1 MKTKRKNIFKSLLA
15 LTLALIM
22 VLGVAP
28 ISELAGVD
36 WASLFAPKAEADGKT
51 YKVGD
56 IIEFGSY
63 PQSKVTDSS
72 LVSALNKASKKWVS
86 YGYYS
91 GNGSYDIMVQGDW
104 MEYADFTYNGTKYR
118 AVTFSQYRPYR
129 TSAVF
134 SFGNSYQDNNGY
146 TTNNTYYFK
155 YESLKWRVLDHST
168 GLALCESIIDSQ
180 AYSDTAYSYER
191 DPYGYTAYW
200 NDAAHT
206 HYANDYATSSI
217 RAWLNDDFYNT
228 AFSSSQKA
236 SILTSELENKAYSIS
251 YSEYDSASTIDKVF
265 LLSYSEAQ
273 NTSYGFTNNTYSTDI
288 RGSMGTDYAKAQ
300 GLWIAHN
307 KCSNWRLRS
316 ASNGSNGDCFVND
329 TGRIDV
335 TNYVNDTC
343 VGIRPAIK
351 ISNLAFGTFEPGGS
365 EPGGDPEI
373 SKHFPNGYDFEKDSY
388 GFKNYSDTISKKYFT
403 TLYGAEKGKLLYNKY
418 HKTGGLCFGMAYT
431 TAAIYNG
438 YPSCSQISTLD
449 KGLFK
454 YRYCE
459 KIRDIW
465 NLSVDFLDFT
475 AHSTKI
481 ISSALPVGNNI
492 ISIEDYIKYA
502 YIYQFSKTVSTTST
516 WCGDANLI
524 LDLVKQYTDEDKIGL
539 TIGMTRKD
547 GSGGHRVLV
556 VGYEGNDILVDD
568 SNRRSEYNR
577 ITVNSD
583 GSWTFNGL
591 DNYNSNFCYIRYN
604 LDYQRPF
611 ELLQSGKTDTVTE
624 KYIEGV
630 ETQETYIEGVDG
642 LDKES
647 MLLAVDSDS
656 CDLDDKKF
664 SAVYVETGDSIS
676 ANTYWTDESTV
687 SINNIIGGNHTIE
700 FAGEGSIVSATVA
713 DSSNVVMTI
722 DEDQL
727 KAQVSGK
734 KGDAC
739 TLSVDT
745 CYINNSNKDVSKKIE
760 IVGIVSESEAVVEQI
775 DRGLRISGIE
785 SGTVALVVDDAV
797 VSTEKIT
804 GEGDSFD
811 IIYSKQEG
819 DETLSIQKAGTP
831 KKDSI
836 FKKILNII
844 LAPFRAIIN
853 LFKKLFGK

>member
-28 ISELAGVD
+28 LSEFAGVD
-36 WASLFAPKAEADGKT
+36 WASLFAPKAEAEGKSIVYVETLTPTNSARYTGNQGDSCMGKIGIRNGTVGVTGTAYTHGLEAWVARWNGTEEKSWVWNEYAIDGKYNRLTGIIDFCHYSFDGWDYTKYPHTTQFEVLGDGKVLYSKVLDSNIST
-51 YKVGD
+51 YPIDLNVDVTGVSVLKIYFYDLEASKVG
-56 IIEFGSY
+56 
-63 PQSKVTDSS
+63 SS
-72 LVSALNKASKKWVS
+72 FLL
-86 YGYYS
+86 
-91 GNGSYDIMVQGDW
+91 GN
-104 MEYADFTYNGTKYR
+104 
-118 AVTFSQYRPYR
+118 
-129 TSAVF
+129 
-134 SFGNSYQDNNGY
+134 
-146 TTNNTYYFK
+146 
-155 YESLKWRVLDHST
+155 
-168 GLALCESIIDSQ
+168 LALSES
-180 AYSDTAYSYER
+180 
-191 DPYGYTAYW
+191 
-200 NDAAHT
+200 
-206 HYANDYATSSI
+206 
-217 RAWLNDDFYNT
+217 
-228 AFSSSQKA
+228 
-236 SILTSELENKAYSIS
+236 
-251 YSEYDSASTIDKVF
+251 
-265 LLSYSEAQ
+265 
-273 NTSYGFTNNTYSTDI
+273 
-288 RGSMGTDYAKAQ
+288 
-300 GLWIAHN
+300 
-307 KCSNWRLRS
+307 
-316 ASNGSNGDCFVND
+316 
-329 TGRIDV
+329 
-335 TNYVNDTC
+335 
-343 VGIRPAIK
+343 
-351 ISNLAFGTFEPGGS
+351 
-365 EPGGDPEI
+365 GGDPEI

>member
-1 MKTKRKNIFKSLLA
+1 MDCLEDMPL
-15 LTLALIM
+15 
-22 VLGVAP
+22 
-28 ISELAGVD
+28 ISESHYTGNQGDSCVFNLNRKGLPGIFNRYYGNGNVGIDGTVYNNGFEVWIARWNGGD
-36 WASLFAPKAEADGKT
+36 KISWASATFDIGGKYKTLTGKSSVIKGSANTTSYDTSVYFYNGETLLYSFRMTPDDYEKSFKVDVTGVSNLTVMVKDNKEAAGGTSFALYDLF
-51 YKVGD
+51 
-56 IIEFGSY
+56 F
-63 PQSKVTDSS
+63 DSS
-72 LVSALNKASKKWVS
+72 S
-86 YGYYS
+86 
-91 GNGSYDIMVQGDW
+91 
-104 MEYADFTYNGTKYR
+104 
-118 AVTFSQYRPYR
+118 
-129 TSAVF
+129 
-134 SFGNSYQDNNGY
+134 
-146 TTNNTYYFK
+146 
-155 YESLKWRVLDHST
+155 ES
-168 GLALCESIIDSQ
+168 
-180 AYSDTAYSYER
+180 
-191 DPYGYTAYW
+191 
-200 NDAAHT
+200 
-206 HYANDYATSSI
+206 
-217 RAWLNDDFYNT
+217 
-228 AFSSSQKA
+228 
-236 SILTSELENKAYSIS
+236 
-251 YSEYDSASTIDKVF
+251 
-265 LLSYSEAQ
+265 
-273 NTSYGFTNNTYSTDI
+273 
-288 RGSMGTDYAKAQ
+288 
-300 GLWIAHN
+300 
-307 KCSNWRLRS
+307 
-316 ASNGSNGDCFVND
+316 
-329 TGRIDV
+329 
-335 TNYVNDTC
+335 
-343 VGIRPAIK
+343 
-351 ISNLAFGTFEPGGS
+351 
-365 EPGGDPEI
+365 GGDPEI

-831 KKDSI
+831 KKDSF
-836 FKKILNII
+836 FKKILNVI

>member
-36 WASLFAPKAEADGKT
+36 WASLFAPKAEAEGKLDCLEDMPLISESHYTGNQGDSCVFNLNKKGLPGIFNRYYGNGNVGIDGTVYNNGFEVWIARWNGGDKISWASATFDIGGKYKT
-51 YKVGD
+51 LTGKSSVIKGSANTTSYDTSVYFYNGETLLYSFRMTPDDYEKSFKVD
-56 IIEFGSY
+56 
-63 PQSKVTDSS
+63 VTGVSNFTVMVKDNKEAAGGTSFALYDLFFDSS
-72 LVSALNKASKKWVS
+72 S
-86 YGYYS
+86 
-91 GNGSYDIMVQGDW
+91 
-104 MEYADFTYNGTKYR
+104 
-118 AVTFSQYRPYR
+118 
-129 TSAVF
+129 
-134 SFGNSYQDNNGY
+134 
-146 TTNNTYYFK
+146 
-155 YESLKWRVLDHST
+155 ES
-168 GLALCESIIDSQ
+168 
-180 AYSDTAYSYER
+180 
-191 DPYGYTAYW
+191 
-200 NDAAHT
+200 
-206 HYANDYATSSI
+206 
-217 RAWLNDDFYNT
+217 
-228 AFSSSQKA
+228 
-236 SILTSELENKAYSIS
+236 
-251 YSEYDSASTIDKVF
+251 
-265 LLSYSEAQ
+265 
-273 NTSYGFTNNTYSTDI
+273 
-288 RGSMGTDYAKAQ
+288 
-300 GLWIAHN
+300 
-307 KCSNWRLRS
+307 
-316 ASNGSNGDCFVND
+316 
-329 TGRIDV
+329 
-335 TNYVNDTC
+335 
-343 VGIRPAIK
+343 
-351 ISNLAFGTFEPGGS
+351 
-365 EPGGDPEI
+365 GGDPEI

-664 SAVYVETGDSIS
+664 SAVYVETGESIS

>member
-28 ISELAGVD
+28 LSEFAGVD
-36 WASLFAPKAEADGKT
+36 WASLFASKAEAEGKLDCLEDMPLISESHYTGNQGDSCVFNLNRKGLPGIFNRYYGNGNVGIDGTVYNNGFEVWIARWNGGDKISWASATFDIGGKYKT
-51 YKVGD
+51 LTGKSSVIKGSANTTSYDTSVYFYNGETLLYSFRMTPDDYEKSFKVD
-56 IIEFGSY
+56 
-63 PQSKVTDSS
+63 VTGVSNLTVMVKDNKEAAGGTSFALYDLFFDSS
-72 LVSALNKASKKWVS
+72 S
-86 YGYYS
+86 
-91 GNGSYDIMVQGDW
+91 
-104 MEYADFTYNGTKYR
+104 
-118 AVTFSQYRPYR
+118 
-129 TSAVF
+129 
-134 SFGNSYQDNNGY
+134 
-146 TTNNTYYFK
+146 
-155 YESLKWRVLDHST
+155 ES
-168 GLALCESIIDSQ
+168 
-180 AYSDTAYSYER
+180 
-191 DPYGYTAYW
+191 
-200 NDAAHT
+200 
-206 HYANDYATSSI
+206 
-217 RAWLNDDFYNT
+217 
-228 AFSSSQKA
+228 
-236 SILTSELENKAYSIS
+236 
-251 YSEYDSASTIDKVF
+251 
-265 LLSYSEAQ
+265 
-273 NTSYGFTNNTYSTDI
+273 
-288 RGSMGTDYAKAQ
+288 
-300 GLWIAHN
+300 
-307 KCSNWRLRS
+307 
-316 ASNGSNGDCFVND
+316 
-329 TGRIDV
+329 
-335 TNYVNDTC
+335 
-343 VGIRPAIK
+343 
-351 ISNLAFGTFEPGGS
+351 
-365 EPGGDPEI
+365 GGDPEI

-831 KKDSI
+831 KKDSSSRRYSM
-836 FKKILNII
+836 LSS
-844 LAPFRAIIN
+844 LPSAR
-853 LFKKLFGK
+853 

>member
-28 ISELAGVD
+28 LSELAGVD
-36 WASLFAPKAEADGKT
+36 WASLFAPKAEAEGKLDCLEDMPLISESHYTGNQGDSCVFNLNKKGLPGIFNRYYGNGNVGIDGTVYNNGFEVWIARWNGGDKISWASATFDIGGKYKT
-51 YKVGD
+51 LTGKSSVIKGSANTTSYDTSVYFYNGETLLYSFRMTPDDYEKSFKVD
-56 IIEFGSY
+56 
-63 PQSKVTDSS
+63 VTGVSNLTVMVKDNKEAAGGTSFALYDLFFDSS
-72 LVSALNKASKKWVS
+72 S
-86 YGYYS
+86 
-91 GNGSYDIMVQGDW
+91 
-104 MEYADFTYNGTKYR
+104 
-118 AVTFSQYRPYR
+118 
-129 TSAVF
+129 
-134 SFGNSYQDNNGY
+134 
-146 TTNNTYYFK
+146 
-155 YESLKWRVLDHST
+155 ES
-168 GLALCESIIDSQ
+168 
-180 AYSDTAYSYER
+180 
-191 DPYGYTAYW
+191 
-200 NDAAHT
+200 
-206 HYANDYATSSI
+206 
-217 RAWLNDDFYNT
+217 
-228 AFSSSQKA
+228 
-236 SILTSELENKAYSIS
+236 
-251 YSEYDSASTIDKVF
+251 
-265 LLSYSEAQ
+265 
-273 NTSYGFTNNTYSTDI
+273 
-288 RGSMGTDYAKAQ
+288 
-300 GLWIAHN
+300 
-307 KCSNWRLRS
+307 
-316 ASNGSNGDCFVND
+316 
-329 TGRIDV
+329 
-335 TNYVNDTC
+335 
-343 VGIRPAIK
+343 
-351 ISNLAFGTFEPGGS
+351 
-365 EPGGDPEI
+365 GGDPEI

>member
-36 WASLFAPKAEADGKT
+36 WASLFAPKAEAEGKLDCLEDMPLISESHYTGNQGDSCVFNLNKKGLPGIFNRYYGNGNVGIDGTVYNNGFEVWIARWNGGDKISWASATFDIGGKYKT
-51 YKVGD
+51 LTGKSSVIKGSANTTSYDTSVYFYNGETLLCSFRMTPDDYEKSFKVD
-56 IIEFGSY
+56 
-63 PQSKVTDSS
+63 VTGVSNLTVMVKDNKEAAGGTSFALYDLFFDSS
-72 LVSALNKASKKWVS
+72 S
-86 YGYYS
+86 
-91 GNGSYDIMVQGDW
+91 
-104 MEYADFTYNGTKYR
+104 
-118 AVTFSQYRPYR
+118 
-129 TSAVF
+129 
-134 SFGNSYQDNNGY
+134 
-146 TTNNTYYFK
+146 
-155 YESLKWRVLDHST
+155 ES
-168 GLALCESIIDSQ
+168 
-180 AYSDTAYSYER
+180 
-191 DPYGYTAYW
+191 
-200 NDAAHT
+200 
-206 HYANDYATSSI
+206 
-217 RAWLNDDFYNT
+217 
-228 AFSSSQKA
+228 
-236 SILTSELENKAYSIS
+236 
-251 YSEYDSASTIDKVF
+251 
-265 LLSYSEAQ
+265 
-273 NTSYGFTNNTYSTDI
+273 
-288 RGSMGTDYAKAQ
+288 
-300 GLWIAHN
+300 
-307 KCSNWRLRS
+307 
-316 ASNGSNGDCFVND
+316 
-329 TGRIDV
+329 
-335 TNYVNDTC
+335 
-343 VGIRPAIK
+343 
-351 ISNLAFGTFEPGGS
+351 
-365 EPGGDPEI
+365 GGDPEI

>member
-1 MKTKRKNIFKSLLA
+1 MA
-15 LTLALIM
+15 
-22 VLGVAP
+22 
-28 ISELAGVD
+28 
-36 WASLFAPKAEADGKT
+36 
-51 YKVGD
+51 
-56 IIEFGSY
+56 
-63 PQSKVTDSS
+63 
-72 LVSALNKASKKWVS
+72 
-86 YGYYS
+86 
-91 GNGSYDIMVQGDW
+91 
-104 MEYADFTYNGTKYR
+104 
-118 AVTFSQYRPYR
+118 
-129 TSAVF
+129 
-134 SFGNSYQDNNGY
+134 
-146 TTNNTYYFK
+146 
-155 YESLKWRVLDHST
+155 
-168 GLALCESIIDSQ
+168 
-180 AYSDTAYSYER
+180 
-191 DPYGYTAYW
+191 
-200 NDAAHT
+200 
-206 HYANDYATSSI
+206 
-217 RAWLNDDFYNT
+217 
-228 AFSSSQKA
+228 QK
-236 SILTSELENKAYSIS
+236 
-251 YSEYDSASTIDKVF
+251 
-265 LLSYSEAQ
+265 
-273 NTSYGFTNNTYSTDI
+273 
-288 RGSMGTDYAKAQ
+288 
-300 GLWIAHN
+300 
-307 KCSNWRLRS
+307 
-316 ASNGSNGDCFVND
+316 
-329 TGRIDV
+329 
-335 TNYVNDTC
+335 
-343 VGIRPAIK
+343 
-351 ISNLAFGTFEPGGS
+351 
-365 EPGGDPEI
+365 
-373 SKHFPNGYDFEKDSY
+373 
-388 GFKNYSDTISKKYFT
+388 
-403 TLYGAEKGKLLYNKY
+403 KGKLLYNKY

-836 FKKILNII
+836 FKKILNVI

>member
-15 LTLALIM
+15 LSLALIM

-36 WASLFAPKAEADGKT
+36 WASLFAPKAEAEGNLDCLEDMPLISESHYTGNQGDSCVFNLNRKGLPGIDKKYYRNGNVGIDGAVYNNGFEVWIARWNFGDNISWASATFDIGGKYKT
-51 YKVGD
+51 LTGKSSVIKGSTNTTSYDTSVYFYNGETLLCSFRMTPDDYEKSFKVD
-56 IIEFGSY
+56 
-63 PQSKVTDSS
+63 VTGVSNLTVMVKDNKEAAGGTSFALYDLFFDSS
-72 LVSALNKASKKWVS
+72 S
-86 YGYYS
+86 
-91 GNGSYDIMVQGDW
+91 
-104 MEYADFTYNGTKYR
+104 
-118 AVTFSQYRPYR
+118 
-129 TSAVF
+129 
-134 SFGNSYQDNNGY
+134 
-146 TTNNTYYFK
+146 
-155 YESLKWRVLDHST
+155 ES
-168 GLALCESIIDSQ
+168 
-180 AYSDTAYSYER
+180 
-191 DPYGYTAYW
+191 
-200 NDAAHT
+200 
-206 HYANDYATSSI
+206 
-217 RAWLNDDFYNT
+217 
-228 AFSSSQKA
+228 
-236 SILTSELENKAYSIS
+236 
-251 YSEYDSASTIDKVF
+251 
-265 LLSYSEAQ
+265 
-273 NTSYGFTNNTYSTDI
+273 
-288 RGSMGTDYAKAQ
+288 
-300 GLWIAHN
+300 
-307 KCSNWRLRS
+307 
-316 ASNGSNGDCFVND
+316 
-329 TGRIDV
+329 
-335 TNYVNDTC
+335 
-343 VGIRPAIK
+343 
-351 ISNLAFGTFEPGGS
+351 
-365 EPGGDPEI
+365 GGDPEI

>member
-28 ISELAGVD
+28 LSEFAGVD
-36 WASLFAPKAEADGKT
+36 WASLFAPKAEAEGKLDCLEDMPLISESHYTGNLGDSCVFNLNRKGLPGIFNRYYGNGNVGIDGTVYNNGFEVWIARWNGGDKISWASATFDIGGKYKT
-51 YKVGD
+51 LTGKSSVIKGSANTTSYDTSVYFYNGETLLYSFRMTPDDYEKSFKVD
-56 IIEFGSY
+56 
-63 PQSKVTDSS
+63 VTGVSNLTVMVKDNKEAAGGTSFALYDLFFDSS
-72 LVSALNKASKKWVS
+72 S
-86 YGYYS
+86 
-91 GNGSYDIMVQGDW
+91 
-104 MEYADFTYNGTKYR
+104 
-118 AVTFSQYRPYR
+118 
-129 TSAVF
+129 
-134 SFGNSYQDNNGY
+134 
-146 TTNNTYYFK
+146 
-155 YESLKWRVLDHST
+155 ES
-168 GLALCESIIDSQ
+168 
-180 AYSDTAYSYER
+180 
-191 DPYGYTAYW
+191 
-200 NDAAHT
+200 
-206 HYANDYATSSI
+206 
-217 RAWLNDDFYNT
+217 
-228 AFSSSQKA
+228 
-236 SILTSELENKAYSIS
+236 
-251 YSEYDSASTIDKVF
+251 
-265 LLSYSEAQ
+265 
-273 NTSYGFTNNTYSTDI
+273 
-288 RGSMGTDYAKAQ
+288 
-300 GLWIAHN
+300 
-307 KCSNWRLRS
+307 
-316 ASNGSNGDCFVND
+316 
-329 TGRIDV
+329 
-335 TNYVNDTC
+335 
-343 VGIRPAIK
+343 
-351 ISNLAFGTFEPGGS
+351 
-365 EPGGDPEI
+365 GGDPEI

-831 KKDSI
+831 KKDSF
-836 FKKILNII
+836 FKKILNVI

>member
-36 WASLFAPKAEADGKT
+36 WASLFAPKAEAEGKLDCLEDMPLISESHYTGNQGDSCVFNLNKKGLPGIFNRYYRNGNVGIDGTVYNNGFEVWIARWNGGDKISWASATFDIGGKYKT
-51 YKVGD
+51 LTGKSSVIKGSANTTSYDTSVYFYNGETLLYSFRMTPDDYEKSFKVD
-56 IIEFGSY
+56 
-63 PQSKVTDSS
+63 VTGVSNLTVMVKDNKEAAGGTSFALYDLFFDSS
-72 LVSALNKASKKWVS
+72 S
-86 YGYYS
+86 
-91 GNGSYDIMVQGDW
+91 
-104 MEYADFTYNGTKYR
+104 
-118 AVTFSQYRPYR
+118 
-129 TSAVF
+129 
-134 SFGNSYQDNNGY
+134 
-146 TTNNTYYFK
+146 
-155 YESLKWRVLDHST
+155 ES
-168 GLALCESIIDSQ
+168 
-180 AYSDTAYSYER
+180 
-191 DPYGYTAYW
+191 
-200 NDAAHT
+200 
-206 HYANDYATSSI
+206 
-217 RAWLNDDFYNT
+217 
-228 AFSSSQKA
+228 
-236 SILTSELENKAYSIS
+236 
-251 YSEYDSASTIDKVF
+251 
-265 LLSYSEAQ
+265 
-273 NTSYGFTNNTYSTDI
+273 
-288 RGSMGTDYAKAQ
+288 
-300 GLWIAHN
+300 
-307 KCSNWRLRS
+307 
-316 ASNGSNGDCFVND
+316 
-329 TGRIDV
+329 
-335 TNYVNDTC
+335 
-343 VGIRPAIK
+343 
-351 ISNLAFGTFEPGGS
+351 
-365 EPGGDPEI
+365 GGDPEI

-664 SAVYVETGDSIS
+664 SAVYVETGESIS

>member
-1 MKTKRKNIFKSLLA
+1 MPL
-15 LTLALIM
+15 
-22 VLGVAP
+22 
-28 ISELAGVD
+28 ISESHYTGNQGDSCVFNLNKKGLPGIFNRYYGNGNVGIDGTVYNNGFEVWIARWNGGD
-36 WASLFAPKAEADGKT
+36 KISWASATFDIGGK
-51 YKVGD
+51 YKTLTGKSSV
-56 IIEFGSY
+56 IKGSAN
-63 PQSKVTDSS
+63 TT
-72 LVSALNKASKKWVS
+72 
-86 YGYYS
+86 
-91 GNGSYDIMVQGDW
+91 SYDTSV
-104 MEYADFTYNGTKYR
+104 YFYNGETLLY
-118 AVTFSQYRPYR
+118 
-129 TSAVF
+129 
-134 SFGNSYQDNNGY
+134 SFRMTPDDYEKS
-146 TTNNTYYFK
+146 FK
-155 YESLKWRVLDHST
+155 V
-168 GLALCESIIDSQ
+168 
-180 AYSDTAYSYER
+180 
-191 DPYGYTAYW
+191 
-200 NDAAHT
+200 
-206 HYANDYATSSI
+206 
-217 RAWLNDDFYNT
+217 
-228 AFSSSQKA
+228 
-236 SILTSELENKAYSIS
+236 
-251 YSEYDSASTIDKVF
+251 
-265 LLSYSEAQ
+265 
-273 NTSYGFTNNTYSTDI
+273 
-288 RGSMGTDYAKAQ
+288 
-300 GLWIAHN
+300 
-307 KCSNWRLRS
+307 
-316 ASNGSNGDCFVND
+316 
-329 TGRIDV
+329 DV
-335 TNYVNDTC
+335 TGV
-343 VGIRPAIK
+343 
-351 ISNLAFGTFEPGGS
+351 SNLTVMVKDNKEAAGGTSFALYDLFFDNSS
-365 EPGGDPEI
+365 ESGGDPEI

-831 KKDSI
+831 KKDSF
-836 FKKILNII
+836 FKKILNVI

-853 LFKKLFGK
+853 LLKKLFGK

>member
-28 ISELAGVD
+28 LSEFAGVD
-36 WASLFAPKAEADGKT
+36 WASLFASKAEAEGKLDCLEDMPLISESHYTGNQGDSCVFNLNRKGLPGIFNRYYRNGNVGIDGTVYNNGFEVWIARWNGGDKISWASATFDIGGKYKT
-51 YKVGD
+51 LTGKSSVIKGSANTTSYDTSVYFYNGETLLYSFRMTPDDYEKSFKVD
-56 IIEFGSY
+56 
-63 PQSKVTDSS
+63 VTGVSNLTVMVKDNKEAAGGTSFALYDLFFDSS
-72 LVSALNKASKKWVS
+72 S
-86 YGYYS
+86 
-91 GNGSYDIMVQGDW
+91 
-104 MEYADFTYNGTKYR
+104 
-118 AVTFSQYRPYR
+118 
-129 TSAVF
+129 
-134 SFGNSYQDNNGY
+134 
-146 TTNNTYYFK
+146 
-155 YESLKWRVLDHST
+155 ES
-168 GLALCESIIDSQ
+168 
-180 AYSDTAYSYER
+180 
-191 DPYGYTAYW
+191 
-200 NDAAHT
+200 
-206 HYANDYATSSI
+206 
-217 RAWLNDDFYNT
+217 
-228 AFSSSQKA
+228 
-236 SILTSELENKAYSIS
+236 
-251 YSEYDSASTIDKVF
+251 
-265 LLSYSEAQ
+265 
-273 NTSYGFTNNTYSTDI
+273 
-288 RGSMGTDYAKAQ
+288 
-300 GLWIAHN
+300 
-307 KCSNWRLRS
+307 
-316 ASNGSNGDCFVND
+316 
-329 TGRIDV
+329 
-335 TNYVNDTC
+335 
-343 VGIRPAIK
+343 
-351 ISNLAFGTFEPGGS
+351 
-365 EPGGDPEI
+365 GGDPEI

-831 KKDSI
+831 KKDSF
-836 FKKILNII
+836 FKKILNVI

>member
-28 ISELAGVD
+28 LSEFAGVD
-36 WASLFAPKAEADGKT
+36 WASLFASKAEAEGKLDCLEDMPLISESHYTGNQGDSCVFNLNRKGLPGIFNRYYGNGNVGIDGTVYNNGFEVWIARWNGGDKISWASATFDIGGKYKT
-51 YKVGD
+51 LTGKSSVIKGSANTTSYDTSVYFYNGETLLYSFRMTPDDYEKSFKVD
-56 IIEFGSY
+56 
-63 PQSKVTDSS
+63 VTGVSNLTVMVKDNKEAAGGTSFALYDLFFDSS
-72 LVSALNKASKKWVS
+72 S
-86 YGYYS
+86 
-91 GNGSYDIMVQGDW
+91 
-104 MEYADFTYNGTKYR
+104 
-118 AVTFSQYRPYR
+118 
-129 TSAVF
+129 
-134 SFGNSYQDNNGY
+134 
-146 TTNNTYYFK
+146 
-155 YESLKWRVLDHST
+155 ES
-168 GLALCESIIDSQ
+168 
-180 AYSDTAYSYER
+180 
-191 DPYGYTAYW
+191 
-200 NDAAHT
+200 
-206 HYANDYATSSI
+206 
-217 RAWLNDDFYNT
+217 
-228 AFSSSQKA
+228 
-236 SILTSELENKAYSIS
+236 
-251 YSEYDSASTIDKVF
+251 
-265 LLSYSEAQ
+265 
-273 NTSYGFTNNTYSTDI
+273 
-288 RGSMGTDYAKAQ
+288 
-300 GLWIAHN
+300 
-307 KCSNWRLRS
+307 
-316 ASNGSNGDCFVND
+316 
-329 TGRIDV
+329 
-335 TNYVNDTC
+335 
-343 VGIRPAIK
+343 
-351 ISNLAFGTFEPGGS
+351 
-365 EPGGDPEI
+365 GGDPEI

-831 KKDSI
+831 KKDSF
-836 FKKILNII
+836 FKKILNVI

>member
-28 ISELAGVD
+28 LNELVGVD
-36 WASLFAPKAEADGKT
+36 FASLFAPKAEAEGKSIVYVETLTPTNSARYTGNQGDSCMGKIGIRNGTVGVTGTAYTHGLEAWVARWNGTEEKSWVWNEYAIDGKYNRLTGIIDFCHYSFDGWDYTKYPHTTQFEVLGDGKVLYSKVLDSNIST
-51 YKVGD
+51 YPIDLNVDVTGVSVLKIYFYDLEASKVG
-56 IIEFGSY
+56 
-63 PQSKVTDSS
+63 SS
-72 LVSALNKASKKWVS
+72 FLL
-86 YGYYS
+86 
-91 GNGSYDIMVQGDW
+91 GN
-104 MEYADFTYNGTKYR
+104 
-118 AVTFSQYRPYR
+118 
-129 TSAVF
+129 
-134 SFGNSYQDNNGY
+134 
-146 TTNNTYYFK
+146 
-155 YESLKWRVLDHST
+155 
-168 GLALCESIIDSQ
+168 LALSES
-180 AYSDTAYSYER
+180 
-191 DPYGYTAYW
+191 
-200 NDAAHT
+200 
-206 HYANDYATSSI
+206 
-217 RAWLNDDFYNT
+217 
-228 AFSSSQKA
+228 
-236 SILTSELENKAYSIS
+236 
-251 YSEYDSASTIDKVF
+251 
-265 LLSYSEAQ
+265 
-273 NTSYGFTNNTYSTDI
+273 
-288 RGSMGTDYAKAQ
+288 
-300 GLWIAHN
+300 
-307 KCSNWRLRS
+307 
-316 ASNGSNGDCFVND
+316 
-329 TGRIDV
+329 
-335 TNYVNDTC
+335 
-343 VGIRPAIK
+343 
-351 ISNLAFGTFEPGGS
+351 
-365 EPGGDPEI
+365 GGDPEI

>member
-28 ISELAGVD
+28 LSEFAGVD
-36 WASLFAPKAEADGKT
+36 WASLFAPKAEAEGKLDCLEDMPLISESHYTGNQGDSCVFNLNRKGLPGIFNRYYRNGNVGIDGTVYNNGFEVWIARWNGGDKISWASATFDIGGKYKT
-51 YKVGD
+51 LTGKSSVIKGSANTTSYDTSVYFYNGETLLYSFRMTPDDYEKSFKVD
-56 IIEFGSY
+56 
-63 PQSKVTDSS
+63 VTGVSNLTVMVKDNKEAAGGTSFALYDLFFDSS
-72 LVSALNKASKKWVS
+72 S
-86 YGYYS
+86 
-91 GNGSYDIMVQGDW
+91 
-104 MEYADFTYNGTKYR
+104 
-118 AVTFSQYRPYR
+118 
-129 TSAVF
+129 
-134 SFGNSYQDNNGY
+134 
-146 TTNNTYYFK
+146 
-155 YESLKWRVLDHST
+155 ES
-168 GLALCESIIDSQ
+168 
-180 AYSDTAYSYER
+180 
-191 DPYGYTAYW
+191 
-200 NDAAHT
+200 
-206 HYANDYATSSI
+206 
-217 RAWLNDDFYNT
+217 
-228 AFSSSQKA
+228 
-236 SILTSELENKAYSIS
+236 
-251 YSEYDSASTIDKVF
+251 
-265 LLSYSEAQ
+265 
-273 NTSYGFTNNTYSTDI
+273 
-288 RGSMGTDYAKAQ
+288 
-300 GLWIAHN
+300 
-307 KCSNWRLRS
+307 
-316 ASNGSNGDCFVND
+316 
-329 TGRIDV
+329 
-335 TNYVNDTC
+335 
-343 VGIRPAIK
+343 
-351 ISNLAFGTFEPGGS
+351 
-365 EPGGDPEI
+365 GGDPEI

-831 KKDSI
+831 KKDSF
-836 FKKILNII
+836 FKKILNVI

>member
-36 WASLFAPKAEADGKT
+36 WASLFAPKVEAEGNLDCLEDMPLISESHYTGNQGDSCVFNLNRKGLPGIFNRYYGNGNVGIDGTVYNNGFEVWIARWNFGDRISWASATFDIGGKYKT
-51 YKVGD
+51 LTGKSSVIKGSTNTTSYDTSVYFYNGETLLYSFRMTPDDYEKSFKVD
-56 IIEFGSY
+56 
-63 PQSKVTDSS
+63 VTGVSNLTVMVKDNKEAAGGTSFALYDLFFDSS
-72 LVSALNKASKKWVS
+72 S
-86 YGYYS
+86 
-91 GNGSYDIMVQGDW
+91 
-104 MEYADFTYNGTKYR
+104 
-118 AVTFSQYRPYR
+118 
-129 TSAVF
+129 
-134 SFGNSYQDNNGY
+134 
-146 TTNNTYYFK
+146 
-155 YESLKWRVLDHST
+155 ES
-168 GLALCESIIDSQ
+168 
-180 AYSDTAYSYER
+180 
-191 DPYGYTAYW
+191 
-200 NDAAHT
+200 
-206 HYANDYATSSI
+206 
-217 RAWLNDDFYNT
+217 
-228 AFSSSQKA
+228 
-236 SILTSELENKAYSIS
+236 
-251 YSEYDSASTIDKVF
+251 
-265 LLSYSEAQ
+265 
-273 NTSYGFTNNTYSTDI
+273 
-288 RGSMGTDYAKAQ
+288 
-300 GLWIAHN
+300 
-307 KCSNWRLRS
+307 
-316 ASNGSNGDCFVND
+316 
-329 TGRIDV
+329 
-335 TNYVNDTC
+335 
-343 VGIRPAIK
+343 
-351 ISNLAFGTFEPGGS
+351 
-365 EPGGDPEI
+365 GGDPEI

>member
-36 WASLFAPKAEADGKT
+36 WTTLFAPKAEAEGKLDCLEDMPLISESHYTGNQGDSCVFNLNKKGLPGIFNRYYGNGNVGIDGTVYNNGFEVWIARWNGGDKISWASATFDIGGKYKT
-51 YKVGD
+51 LTGKSSVIKGSTNTTSYDTSVYFYNGETLLCSFRMTPDDYEKSFKVD
-56 IIEFGSY
+56 
-63 PQSKVTDSS
+63 VTGVSNLTVMVKDNKEAAGGTSFALYDLFFDSS
-72 LVSALNKASKKWVS
+72 S
-86 YGYYS
+86 
-91 GNGSYDIMVQGDW
+91 
-104 MEYADFTYNGTKYR
+104 
-118 AVTFSQYRPYR
+118 
-129 TSAVF
+129 
-134 SFGNSYQDNNGY
+134 
-146 TTNNTYYFK
+146 
-155 YESLKWRVLDHST
+155 ES
-168 GLALCESIIDSQ
+168 
-180 AYSDTAYSYER
+180 
-191 DPYGYTAYW
+191 
-200 NDAAHT
+200 
-206 HYANDYATSSI
+206 
-217 RAWLNDDFYNT
+217 
-228 AFSSSQKA
+228 
-236 SILTSELENKAYSIS
+236 
-251 YSEYDSASTIDKVF
+251 
-265 LLSYSEAQ
+265 
-273 NTSYGFTNNTYSTDI
+273 
-288 RGSMGTDYAKAQ
+288 
-300 GLWIAHN
+300 
-307 KCSNWRLRS
+307 
-316 ASNGSNGDCFVND
+316 
-329 TGRIDV
+329 
-335 TNYVNDTC
+335 
-343 VGIRPAIK
+343 
-351 ISNLAFGTFEPGGS
+351 
-365 EPGGDPEI
+365 GGDPEI

>member
-28 ISELAGVD
+28 LSEFAGVD
-36 WASLFAPKAEADGKT
+36 WASLFAPKAEAEGKLDCLEDMPLISESHYTGNQGDSCVFNLNRKGLPGIFNRYYGNGNVGIDGTVYNNGFEVWIARWNGGDKISWASATFDIGGKYKT
-51 YKVGD
+51 LTGKSSVIKGSANTTSYDTSVYFYNGETLLYSFRMTPDDYEKSFKVD
-56 IIEFGSY
+56 
-63 PQSKVTDSS
+63 VTGVSNLTVMVKDNKEAAGGTSFALYDLFFDSS
-72 LVSALNKASKKWVS
+72 S
-86 YGYYS
+86 
-91 GNGSYDIMVQGDW
+91 
-104 MEYADFTYNGTKYR
+104 
-118 AVTFSQYRPYR
+118 
-129 TSAVF
+129 
-134 SFGNSYQDNNGY
+134 
-146 TTNNTYYFK
+146 
-155 YESLKWRVLDHST
+155 ES
-168 GLALCESIIDSQ
+168 
-180 AYSDTAYSYER
+180 
-191 DPYGYTAYW
+191 
-200 NDAAHT
+200 
-206 HYANDYATSSI
+206 
-217 RAWLNDDFYNT
+217 
-228 AFSSSQKA
+228 
-236 SILTSELENKAYSIS
+236 
-251 YSEYDSASTIDKVF
+251 
-265 LLSYSEAQ
+265 
-273 NTSYGFTNNTYSTDI
+273 
-288 RGSMGTDYAKAQ
+288 
-300 GLWIAHN
+300 
-307 KCSNWRLRS
+307 
-316 ASNGSNGDCFVND
+316 
-329 TGRIDV
+329 
-335 TNYVNDTC
+335 
-343 VGIRPAIK
+343 
-351 ISNLAFGTFEPGGS
+351 
-365 EPGGDPEI
+365 GGDPEI

-831 KKDSI
+831 KKDSF
-836 FKKILNII
+836 FKKILNVI